1 MENLE
6 LDNLKDALKQID
18 KTQLPDNNEEIIS
31 TKPSWSSIC
40 LYIAILMAAVIAA
53 IYRFYW
59 KPKSA
64 KTIVQQPSVKAAEEL
79 QQQQQPL
86 HPPARLLLKGGGVIS
101 S

>member
-64 KTIVQQPSVKAAEEL
+64 KTIVQQPSVKAAISKSSRRTSTAATAFAASGT
-79 QQQQQPL
+79 
-86 HPPARLLLKGGGVIS
+86 PPI
-101 S
+101 